1 VRAGI
6 LLRERRDRFCCPPV
20 AFGGFRF
27 AAELMVSSSTRTALA
42 VGLRVREPRRGALA
56 ENEGTGGGRSDGGGI
71 RCRFARARG
80 CVPDWFM
87 ENGSSDAP
95 PQFRVS

>member
-1 VRAGI
+1 
-6 LLRERRDRFCCPPV
+6 
-20 AFGGFRF
+20 
-27 AAELMVSSSTRTALA
+27 M
-42 VGLRVREPRRGALA
+42 RVREPRRGALA

-87 ENGSSDAP
+87 ENGSSDA
-95 PQFRVS
+95 

>member
-1 VRAGI
+1 LDAFQVRAGI

-42 VGLRVREPRRGALA
+42 VGLRESDDEEAGAVDVDYFTTLLQQG
-56 ENEGTGGGRSDGGGI
+56 ERY
-71 RCRFARARG
+71 
-80 CVPDWFM
+80 
-87 ENGSSDAP
+87 
-95 PQFRVS
+95 

>member
-1 VRAGI
+1 MPEYCCGSG
-6 LLRERRDRFCCPPV
+6 DR
-20 AFGGFRF
+20 FRF

-56 ENEGTGGGRSDGGGI
+56 ENEGTGGGKSDGGGIGI